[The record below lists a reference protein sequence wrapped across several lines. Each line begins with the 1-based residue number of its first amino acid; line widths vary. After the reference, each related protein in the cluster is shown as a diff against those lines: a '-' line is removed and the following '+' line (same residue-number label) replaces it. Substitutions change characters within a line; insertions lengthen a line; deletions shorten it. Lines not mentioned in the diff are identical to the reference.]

1 MGVPGEPVS
10 VAEIGEP
17 FEARLDDGFR
27 PRGDFHAPLEGQE
40 LHAPLQPQ
48 HRRGRAAVPAKTPR
62 EGGNSASRCRKRS
75 GGTLPAARGCAR
87 PPRAPLPAPGWL
99 GRTRSRPQA
108 APSRRS
114 PVTATAR
121 APPPS
126 TPITCISGRPSRFV
140 ENTISA
146 PSGDHARIALVPVVV
161 PREPEGDA
169 TVRRQQEQVVAAPDV
184 GGEGD
189 QAAVRGDRRTG
200 AESGLLDMEF
210 AVIVRSLDA
219 EDPAGSGMVGARRN
233 RDQEA
238 AGKPSPKPGPGSG
251 WISFEPPPHTRMSSP
266 PGATAR
272 MSKLPEAAE
281 EYSTRPVAVRGWKSI
296 AGWRV
301 SRSGA
306 PPSAAT
312 RQMSR
317 FPSRSREKTSER
329 PSGAQSGSK
338 S

>member
-1 MGVPGEPVS
+1 MRLGVGNDPAERSPRR
-10 VAEIGEP
+10 VA
-17 FEARLDDGFR
+17 
-27 PRGDFHAPLEGQE
+27 AP
-40 LHAPLQPQ
+40 
-48 HRRGRAAVPAKTPR
+48 
-62 EGGNSASRCRKRS
+62 
-75 GGTLPAARGCAR
+75 R
-87 PPRAPLPAPGWL
+87 PPRAPLPAPG
-99 GRTRSRPQA
+99 GSA
-108 APSRRS
+108 APGAVPRPPRRAGV

-140 ENTISA
+140 VNTISA
-146 PSGDHARIALVPVVV
+146 PSGDHAGSRSSQSSSRVSRKGMPPSAGS
-161 PREPEGDA
+161 RN
-169 TVRRQQEQVVAAPDV
+169 RVVAAPDV

-238 AGKPSPKPGPGSG
+238 AGEGPSPKPGPGSG

-272 MSKLPEAAE
+272 MSKAPG
-281 EYSTRPVAVRGWKSI
+281 SRRGI
-296 AGWRV
+296 QHP

-306 PPSAAT
+306 GMEVHRRMAGEPLGGASRPPAT